1 MGGKVAEMERA
12 WLRQAGKATHL
23 WECIAK
29 VARCGHI
36 WEEGED
42 QDGGGDAEEQGQG
55 CWPDTVS

>member
-1 MGGKVAEMERA
+1 MQQG
-12 WLRQAGKATHL
+12 WLREDGKATHL
-23 WECIAK
+23 WECVAK
-29 VARCGHI
+29 VARGGHI